1 MMKHKLQA
9 VLFRSFFA
17 KFFLI
22 STACAAPSLP
32 NELLQDSLVYCT
44 NATGFSFNSRKSGVG
59 TNMNVVMEQ
68 IYDKLI
74 EFDPQTNSL
83 KPALAERYEISDDG
97 LLISLDLRKNVAF
110 HQTEWFTPT
119 RKLNAED
126 VVFSLQRFLEGHS
139 NVAEVSALTDG
150 RVQIRLVRPDSAFL
164 SHLTSRFAVILSKE
178 YASLLMEKREIAQLD
193 ILPVGTGV
201 YQLSSYVPNDYV
213 RLRPNPY
220 YWGKTATIRN
230 MIVDFSA
237 TATGRMAK
245 FLNGDCDV
253 SAFPEPSQIQVLSP
267 EQGYSVE
274 TRGANL
280 LFVAF
285 NFKRPIGNNPALRQ
299 KITQAINRKRLAE
312 LFFYGQAEVAENV
325 LPKALFNIENI
336 GSYDYSDRVQA
347 EELVKEKLNL
357 WLIDEQQIYPLHPRK
372 MGEFLRMELQKVGIS
387 AEVKTVSR
395 ADLTRLNTQG
405 NADYDLILGSHLA
418 HNFDANSFLATMLS
432 CHQQRENSLA
442 NWCSDEFEHLLENA
456 RLTEDDYLRELFYRQ
471 IQMLLEIELPILPL
485 VNVNRVLLVS
495 SDIEQVNI
503 TPFGQVNL
511 SEIRLK

>member
-1 MMKHKLQA
+1 MMKGKLQA

-17 KFFLI
+17 KFCLI

-32 NELLQDSLVYCT
+32 AELLQDSLVYCT
-44 NATGFSFNSRKSGVG
+44 NATGFSFNPQKAGSGS
-59 TNMNVVMEQ
+59 NMNVVTEQ

-74 EFDPQTNSL
+74 EFDPKTNSL

-97 LLISLDLRKNVAF
+97 LVISLELRKNVAF
-110 HQTEWFTPT
+110 HQTDWFTPT

-126 VVFSLQRFLEGHS
+126 VVFSLRRVLAGHS
-139 NVAEVSALTDG
+139 NVVQISAAAED
-150 RVQIRLVRPDSAFL
+150 RVQIHLARPDSAFPSRL
-164 SHLTSRFAVILSKE
+164 ANRFAVILSKE
-178 YASLLMEKREIAQLD
+178 YASLLAEKGESAQLD
-193 ILPVGTGV
+193 LLPVGTGV

-245 FLNGDCDV
+245 FLNGDCDI

-274 TRGANL
+274 TQGANL
-280 LFVAF
+280 LYVAF
-285 NFKRPIGNNPALRQ
+285 NFKRPIGNDLALRQ
-299 KITQAINRKRLAE
+299 KVAQAINRKRLAE
-312 LFFYGQAEVAENV
+312 LFFYGQAGVAENV
-325 LPKALFNIENI
+325 LPKALFDVENI
-336 GSYDYSDRVQA
+336 GSYDYSESVQA
-347 EELVKEKLNL
+347 SEQPTETLNL

-372 MGEFLRMELQKVGIS
+372 MGEFLRAELQRAGIS
-387 AEVKTVSR
+387 AKVKTVSR
-395 ADLTRLNTQG
+395 ADLTRLITQG
-405 NADYDLILGSHLA
+405 NADYDLILGSNLA
-418 HNFDANSFLATMLS
+418 HNFDANSFLAPMLS
-432 CHQQRENSLA
+432 CNQTVGSNLA
-442 NWCSDEFEHLLENA
+442 NWCSEEFDYLLENA

-485 VNVNRVLLVS
+485 VNVNRVLLVNS
-495 SDIEQVNI
+495 EIEQVNI
-503 TPFGQVNL
+503 TPFGQVKL